1 MTQTVSI
8 LEVFVLAMALHPGVQ
23 KKAQD
28 QIDEVVGR
36 DRLPTFSDLDSLPY
50 VHAIYKELLRWQPVA
65 PLGK

>member
-1 MTQTVSI
+1 
-8 LEVFVLAMALHPGVQ
+8 MALHPGVQ

-36 DRLPTFSDLDSLPY
+36 ERLPTFSDLDSLPY